1 VCQRIRELL
10 CRELLGGYMDAI
22 FSSLLAD
29 VCDSQVC
36 AAFGFYLP
44 PMPDMFD
51 RIMTGSSSP
60 LCRSCPRGCC
70 VGVWQESW
78 PMVAAPSG
86 DDDEEWLGG
95 IPAQPRQRI
104 TRGAA
109 ATRCV
114 HLHLSTWGA

>member
-1 VCQRIRELL
+1 
-10 CRELLGGYMDAI
+10 MDAI

-29 VCDSQVC
+29 VCDLQVC

-60 LCRSCPRGCC
+60 LRRSCPGGRC

-78 PMVAAPSG
+78 PMAAAVSG
-86 DDDEEWLGG
+86 DEDEERECSASLIHAYSGWVASLLSLVSGSHEG
-95 IPAQPRQRI
+95 QQPP
-104 TRGAA
+104 GASPLVIDVEA
-109 ATRCV
+109 
-114 HLHLSTWGA
+114 